1 MKTMFK
7 KVMRPAFTLIEL
19 VITIVVIGI
28 LAAALVATY
37 ADLSGSAKTGARK
50 ASISALQ
57 TQIAILLAKNNGV
70 LPTGDEL
77 QQAIANPNMSY
88 SPALGFTV
96 TDGATPPNTM
106 FSIETFTDGGC
117 TARTNSP
124 LDRVACVK

>member
-37 ADLSGSAKTGARK
+37 ADLSGSAKTGAKK

-57 TQIAILLAKNNGV
+57 TQIAIALAKNNGV
-70 LPTGDEL
+70 FPTGDEL
-77 QQAIANPNMSY
+77 RQAIGNPNMTY
-88 SPALGFTV
+88 SPASGFTV
-96 TDGATPPNTM
+96 SDGATPPNLM
-106 FSIETFTDGGC
+106 FTVATFTDGAC
-117 TARTNSP
+117 LTATTNIS
-124 LDRVACVK
+124 DKIACVK

>member
-37 ADLSGSAKTGARK
+37 ADLSDSAKNGAQK

-70 LPTGDEL
+70 LPTGNEL
-77 QQAIANPNMSY
+77 AAANPNMSY
-88 SPALGFTV
+88 SGSGFVV
-96 TDGATPPNTM
+96 TDGANPPNSL
-106 FSIETFTDGGC
+106 FKIATFTDSAC
-117 TARTNSP
+117 TKATSD
-124 LDRVACVK
+124 LMDKVACVK